1 MSARDTSPASSSGT
15 STRTS
20 PDTSGVE
27 SHLPLKPVVFHIL
40 LALAESEAHGYG
52 VIQAVRTQTSDRI
65 HLETGPFYRHL
76 RKLMGS
82 RWVVE
87 SDQRPEDDD
96 PRRGAY
102 YRLTSLGKEVLTA
115 ESRRMAEVVSLTTEM
130 GLVPGGGSR

>member
-1 MSARDTSPASSSGT
+1 MSPRDTSPTSSSGT
-15 STRTS
+15 SARTS
-20 PDTSGVE
+20 SEVSGVE

-40 LALAESEAHGYG
+40 LALAESDAHGYG

-65 HLETGPFYRHL
+65 RLETGPFYRHL
-76 RKLMGS
+76 RKLMDN

-87 SDQRPEDDD
+87 SGQRPDDDD

-102 YRLTSLGKEVLTA
+102 YRLTPLGKEVLTA

-130 GLVPGGGSR
+130 GLMPGGGSR

>member
-1 MSARDTSPASSSGT
+1 MSPRDTSPTSSSGT
-15 STRTS
+15 SARTS
-20 PDTSGVE
+20 SEVSGVE

-40 LALAESEAHGYG
+40 LALAASDAHGYG

-65 HLETGPFYRHL
+65 RLETGPFYRHL
-76 RKLMGS
+76 RKLMDN

-87 SDQRPEDDD
+87 SGQRPDDDD

-102 YRLTSLGKEVLTA
+102 YRLTPLGKEVLTA

-130 GLVPGGGSR
+130 GLMPGGGSR